1 MYGDNC
7 YGEVPFATFGSVVLF
22 VAACIH
28 IDTNLVYT
36 ATIDNTLVYTA
47 TVTASVPPFSGSAVV
62 C

>member
-1 MYGDNC
+1 MYGSSS
-7 YGEVPFATFGSVVLF
+7 YGTVPYAAFGSVVLF

-28 IDTNLVYT
+28 IDNRLVYT
-36 ATIDNTLVYTA
+36 ATVDNALVYTA

>member
-1 MYGDNC
+1 MYGNSC
-7 YGEVPFATFGSVVLF
+7 YGEVPYGAFGSVILF

-28 IDTNLVYT
+28 IDNRLVYT

-47 TVTASVPPFSGSAVV
+47 TVTANVPPFSGSAVV

>member
-1 MYGDNC
+1 MWGA
-7 YGEVPFATFGSVVLF
+7 EPWAAVPYATFGSVVLF

-28 IDTNLVYT
+28 IDNNLVYT
-36 ATIDNTLVYTA
+36 ATVDNALVYTA